1 MFNRQGLIKLGL
13 SSLVV
18 VTILPMNL
26 PAGAEIVQTNR
37 NQQSARS
44 SYQRQRWLYNQ
55 ERLRQDELI
64 RQQYQQRRE
73 NLRRQ
78 EQEYRQREAQPGEAF
93 RRQQEEYRQRQEEV
107 RREQQQ
113 RWDDI
118 TRQQYNLPYEGR
130 QPLLFV
136 PR

>member
-1 MFNRQGLIKLGL
+1 MFNHQGLIKLGL

-18 VTILPMNL
+18 TILLMNL
-26 PAGAEIVQTNR
+26 PARAEIVEANLLK
-37 NQQSARS
+37 QSSRS

-55 ERLRQDELI
+55 ERLRQDEII
-64 RQQYQQRRE
+64 RQQEQERRE

-78 EQEYRQREAQPGEAF
+78 EQEYRQQGAQSVENF
-93 RRQQEEYRQRQEEV
+93 RRQQEEYRQQQDEV

-130 QPLLFV
+130 QPLLIV

>member
-18 VTILPMNL
+18 TILSMSL
-26 PAGAEIVQTNR
+26 PARADIVEANLHK
-37 NQQSARS
+37 QSSRS
-44 SYQRQRWLYNQ
+44 TYQRQRWLYNQ

-64 RQQYQQRRE
+64 RQQVQERRE
-73 NLRRQ
+73 NWRRQ
-78 EQEYRQREAQPGEAF
+78 EQENRLREAQPGENF
-93 RRQQEEYRQRQEEV
+93 RRQQEEYRQRQEV
-107 RREQQQ
+107 IRREQQQ

>member
-1 MFNRQGLIKLGL
+1 MFNRQVLMKLGL
-13 SSLVV
+13 SSLAIA
-18 VTILPMNL
+18 ILSMSL
-26 PAGAEIVQTNR
+26 PARAEIVEA
-37 NQQSARS
+37 NQHRQSSRS

-55 ERLRQDELI
+55 ERLRLDELI
-64 RQQYQQRRE
+64 RQQEQQRRE
-73 NLRRQ
+73 NWRRQ
-78 EQEYRQREAQPGEAF
+78 QQEYRLREAQPAENF
-93 RRQQEEYRQRQEEV
+93 RRQQEEYRQRQEEL
-107 RREQQQ
+107 RIEQQQ